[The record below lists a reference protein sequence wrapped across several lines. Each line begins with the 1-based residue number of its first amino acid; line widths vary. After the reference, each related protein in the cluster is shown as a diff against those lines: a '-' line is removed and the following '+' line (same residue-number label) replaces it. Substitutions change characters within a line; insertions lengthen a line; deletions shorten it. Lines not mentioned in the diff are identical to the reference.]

1 MSTAHLVMAG
11 KNGPKEETR
20 QQVLRIADALH
31 YQCNAAA
38 SSLKR
43 GETRIG
49 VVLPDLKGGNELYYT
64 PIWAGVRAFCKTARD
79 FNLHLVEMPY
89 GGEDSVTVQLESV
102 KRLRAMTELSGA
114 ILLGDIAA
122 EAKTELRKLS
132 DRGFPIVLVNGEV
145 PEVGPVCCVQTEDYL
160 MGRTMGEILLR
171 TTRQGSAILVCAG
184 ERTTPAN
191 REAVRGLEAYLLEY
205 APERKIYKIYYGY
218 SRRDAERL
226 YAELIERLQ
235 EKKEVGGCCSVTA
248 RGSVQLARA
257 LEHTGMAGRIL
268 AIGSDIFPK
277 NLDSLRRN
285 VFQNLIFKNPYQ
297 QGWKAMGRLFQYIF
311 RAQSAKGEI
320 LRVKGE
326 VVFQSSISVYEQ
338 EDRFETRAIEIKGA
352 GVV

>member
-43 GETRIG
+43 GETWVG

-145 PEVGPVCCVQTEDYL
+145 PEVGPV
-160 MGRTMGEILLR
+160 
-171 TTRQGSAILVCAG
+171 
-184 ERTTPAN
+184 
-191 REAVRGLEAYLLEY
+191 
-205 APERKIYKIYYGY
+205 
-218 SRRDAERL
+218 
-226 YAELIERLQ
+226 
-235 EKKEVGGCCSVTA
+235 
-248 RGSVQLARA
+248 
-257 LEHTGMAGRIL
+257 
-268 AIGSDIFPK
+268 
-277 NLDSLRRN
+277 
-285 VFQNLIFKNPYQ
+285 
-297 QGWKAMGRLFQYIF
+297 
-311 RAQSAKGEI
+311 
-320 LRVKGE
+320 
-326 VVFQSSISVYEQ
+326 
-338 EDRFETRAIEIKGA
+338 
-352 GVV
+352 